1 MILGVTDVTRLPR
14 LGKIR
19 LGEKTVS
26 ERSGKEY
33 PAALDHFNFRDVPEV
48 AAVYAPNGEPC
59 RELFPVLLPDNDEN
73 VFFPTCRVAY
83 RASGWWCRC
92 SDGETATRFFSPNDA
107 QGRAYL
113 AEKGQQSIGEGQNYE
128 IPCMG
133 EECPYTK
140 NDECSPLGRLFFILP
155 TVPRFG
161 VYEIATGSFNSIVN
175 VTNFTRSMRNM
186 AGTLSGLPFALLL
199 KPLEVQP
206 DGKKKT
212 VYVLELQYRGSYAGL
227 VKRAAQLQA
236 SGGRPLGLLQPT
248 TFEDSVPDDLYPLGG
263 QRLEARLEGKPI
275 PLPHGSEDLSE
286 RLAGVTEVTQEIRVP
301 EAPEPPVGPPAP
313 EIPAPGG
320 TAYVSGPPAPSR
332 RGQKP
337 TRAEVDAAVEVQRPP
352 SMSASDDF
360 SF

>member
-1 MILGVTDVTRLPR
+1 MITGVTTVQRLPR

-26 ERSGKEY
+26 ERSGKEF
-33 PAALDHFNFRDVPEV
+33 PSALDHFNFRDVPEV
-48 AAVYAPNGEPC
+48 AAVFSPNGEPC
-59 RELFPVLLPDNDEN
+59 RELFPVLLPDNDES

-107 QGRAYL
+107 QGAAFL
-113 AEKGQQSIGEGQNYE
+113 AQRGHEAKEGENYE

-140 NDECSPLGRLFFILP
+140 NDECSPLGRLFLILP

-175 VTNFTRSMRNM
+175 VTNFTRAMRNM

-199 KPLEVQP
+199 KPMEVQP
-206 DGKKKT
+206 DGRKKT

-227 VKRAAQLQA
+227 VRRAAQLQA
-236 SGGRPLGLLQPT
+236 SGGRPLGLLQPSAFDDT
-248 TFEDSVPDDLYPLGG
+248 VPDDLYPLAGR
-263 QRLEARLEGKPI
+263 RLDARLDGKPL
-275 PLPHGSEDLSE
+275 PLPHSSEELTE
-286 RLAGVTEVTQEIRVP
+286 RLVGVTAVTQEIRIP
-301 EAPEPPVGPPAP
+301 EVPEPPAPPDP
-313 EIPAPGG
+313 IPAPGG
-320 TAYVSGPPAPSR
+320 GPAFVPGQSAPRR
-332 RGQKP
+332 RGQRLSR
-337 TRAEVDAAVEVQRPP
+337 TEVDAAVEMQRPP
-352 SMSASDDF
+352 APEAVPTDDF